1 MKKVTKILAL
11 ILAAVTLLSV
21 MTIPT
26 FAAYN
31 YPMTCTVY
39 YKNEKGKQIA
49 SPSTFTVNAA
59 ESKEHSRGV
68 SSPSISGYV
77 LKDSN
82 DSYVTYE
89 MMDKSFP
96 ASNYVRQGTATYTVI
111 YTDTVYHYL
120 YFVNGS
126 TRRTIAQSATLK
138 GTPGTYYNHIP
149 PTVTHYTPGR
159 TAVSGRFST
168 SKTSTSE
175 TIYYYRT
182 MYTMSYNANGGSG
195 APSSESKG
203 SGWDYTISSVKPTK
217 VGYTFQGWATY
228 SWASSASYH
237 GGDTYKLNQN
247 TTFYAVWSRNS
258 YTISY
263 NANGGTGA
271 PSSQTK
277 YYGTTLTLSSTK
289 PYRTGY
295 TFKGWALYASSTSPL
310 YQPGD
315 DYNYNISRTLYAVW
329 EKDAPPAPTTYTIS
343 YNANGGSG
351 APASQTKT
359 KDIALT
365 LSGTKPT
372 RSGYT
377 FLGWAT
383 SSSATSASYQP
394 GGSYTANASVTLYAV
409 WSCNH
414 PSSKKVWDTGCDW
427 RTVCDNCGA
436 TLSSGT
442 LHGPYTYGDWVYYS
456 GSQHSRYK
464 TCIHGD
470 YTTTEY
476 ASHNTSAQY
485 EQYSASQHKK
495 YSYCADCNS
504 TVGTTNYESHTFT
517 SSTVNGQVVSTCSL
531 CGYTKTS
538 AQTYTV
544 SYNPNGGYNAPASQ
558 TKVHGVTLTLS
569 SSVPYR
575 FNYEFVGWSTSSAAT
590 VATYTSGASYTDN
603 ASVTL
608 YAVWRYKPATYTVTF
623 DANGGTNA
631 PSSQTKTYGVA
642 LTLTT
647 AIPTRANYRFAG
659 WSKDRN
665 ATSASYTA
673 GGSYT
678 DNAGVTLYA
687 VWVYSPESYT
697 VRYDANGG
705 TGAPASQSKTYGV
718 PLTLS
723 TVKPTR
729 VGYEFLG
736 WATSKGAMASEY
748 APGERYTDEAGVTF
762 YAVWRYVPKTYT
774 VSYDANG
781 GSNAPG
787 TQTKTENVALT
798 LASTIPAREGYTF
811 RGWATS
817 PTATTADYQPG
828 GSYTA
833 NAAVTLYAVWEKESY
848 TVSYDAN
855 GGTGAPSS
863 QVKKYGETLKL
874 RTEIPT
880 RSGYDFLGWAEN
892 STATS
897 ATYLAGA
904 NYSENAG
911 ITLYAVWRER
921 NYDFSVSNLTVTPDE
936 VWQYDKIT
944 VNFRV
949 DNWDRNNAYSD
960 VPVSVWLNGV
970 CVYTG
975 TVDFHAYGV
984 NYITFDLNVGALEG
998 KQTIEA
1004 RINWD
1009 DRASETRSNNNAVQ
1023 AQLEVKKYSELSTS
1037 AVTPN
1042 ADYIEGND
1050 IIASF
1055 YVSNDSST
1063 PVLPSDHMSYRLEV
1077 YLVDG
1082 ATETLVSTQDKSD
1095 VVIPA
1100 NGTNL
1105 VYFKWRVP
1113 ENSAGKLYMFR
1124 GIANAENTVRE
1135 RNPDNNATF
1144 FMKTVKAK
1152 ETSQTPNTR
1161 YERKAPNT
1169 YNPLVSSPTTT
1180 VGSASWNEWVY
1191 ENGKFELRTYGIRA
1205 SSVDP
1210 VVKPDDNCKTAV
1222 LENSKWSMKSGYGI
1236 SLAWNL
1242 KLIAMSGYSMPDSS
1256 AYTEAQTVMALIPE
1270 YGYSMDAGKYRS
1282 LEMSGGIYSFVENRD
1297 ADENARLHFI
1307 PVYVANG
1314 SYTVSVTATQIW
1326 TPAGMITA
1334 VRNANTLTIN
1344 GTVYDD
1350 YYQGN
1355 K

>member
-1 MKKVTKILAL
+1 MKKNAIRILS
-11 ILAAVTLLSV
+11 LLLVV
-21 MTIPT
+21 MTLVGVISLPVS
-26 FAAYN
+26 AYS
-31 YPMTCTVY
+31 YPMNYTITYKTKDGKTLGTNSGQVDAEATVR
-39 YKNEKGKQIA
+39 EA
-49 SPSTFTVNAA
+49 LRVTSPSYD
-59 ESKEHSRGV
+59 
-68 SSPSISGYV
+68 GYV
-77 LKDSN
+77 LSDSN
-82 DSYVTYE
+82 DSVVTGK
-89 MMDKSFP
+89 MISWRFP
-96 ASNYVRQGTATYTVI
+96 ASNYVRHGSGSYTV
-111 YTDTVYHYL
+111 YYEKACKMVVHYVY
-120 YFVNGS
+120 GA
-126 TRRTIAQSATLK
+126 TRRTATVDKTAYGKRGSSYTIYSPTISGYTPSKSSVSGTFSSESSSAT
-138 GTPGTYYNHIP
+138 
-149 PTVTHYTPGR
+149 V
-159 TAVSGRFST
+159 
-168 SKTSTSE
+168 
-175 TIYYYRT
+175 YYYEST
-182 MYTMSYNANGGSG
+182 YTISFNANGGSG
-195 APSSESKG
+195 APSG
-203 SGWDYTISSVKPTK
+203 ITK
-217 VGYTFQGWATY
+217 KHFTNAT
-228 SWASSASYH
+228 
-237 GGDTYKLNQN
+237 L
-247 TTFYAVWSRNS
+247 
-258 YTISY
+258 
-263 NANGGTGA
+263 
-271 PSSQTK
+271 PSD
-277 YYGTTLTLSSTK
+277 K

-295 TFKGWALYASSTSPL
+295 TFKGWGTSSSTSYAA
-310 YQPGD
+310 YQPGSTF
-315 DYNYNISRTLYAVW
+315 YTNANTTLYAVW
-329 EKDAPPAPTTYTIS
+329 SARTYTISYNANGGSGGPGSQTKTHGIKMLISRVEPTRSGYTFLGWSTSPSASSASYQPGEWYYANADRTFYAVWKKNAPTTYTVS

-456 GSQHSRYK
+456 GSRHSRYK

-504 TVGTTNYESHTFT
+504 TVGTTSYESHTFT
-517 SSTVNGQVVSTCSL
+517 SSTVNGQIVSTCSL

-544 SYNPNGGYNAPASQ
+544 SYNPNGGSNAPASQ

-575 FNYEFVGWSTSSAAT
+575 FNYEFVGWATNSNSS
-590 VATYTSGASYTDN
+590 VASYYAGGSYTDN

-631 PSSQTKTYGVA
+631 PSSQTKTYGVT

-647 AIPTRANYRFAG
+647 AIPTRTNYRFIG

-665 ATSASYTA
+665 ATSARYTA

-678 DNAGVTLYA
+678 DNASVTLYA

-705 TGAPASQSKTYGV
+705 TGAPASQSKTHGV

-723 TVKPTR
+723 VIKPTR

-736 WATSKGAMASEY
+736 WATLRNATTSEY
-748 APGERYTDEAGVTF
+748 APGERYTDEASVTF

-880 RSGYDFLGWAEN
+880 RSGYDFLGWAE
-892 STATS
+892 SPTATS

-921 NYDFSVSNLTVTPDE
+921 NYDFSASNLTVTPDE

-944 VNFRV
+944 INFRV
-949 DNWDRNNAYSD
+949 DSWDRYNAYSN

-998 KQTIEA
+998 KQTLEA

-1023 AQLEVKKYSELSTS
+1023 AQFEVKKYSELSTS
-1037 AVTPN
+1037 AVTPS

-1063 PVLPSDHMSYRLEV
+1063 PVLPRDHMSYRLEV

-1082 ATETLVSTQDKSD
+1082 ATETLVSTQDKSN

-1161 YERKAPNT
+1161 YERTAPST
-1169 YNPLVSSPTTT
+1169 YNPLVSSPATT
-1180 VGSASWNEWVY
+1180 VGSASWNEWVF
-1191 ENGKFELRTYGIRA
+1191 EDGKFELRTYGIRA
-1205 SSVDP
+1205 SAVDP

-1222 LENSKWSMKSGYGI
+1222 LENGKWSMKSGYGI

-1256 AYTEAQTVMALIPE
+1256 AYTEAQTVMTLIPE
-1270 YGYSMDAGKYRS
+1270 YGYSTDAGKYRS
-1282 LEMSGGIYSFVENRD
+1282 LEMAGGVYSFVENRD

-1334 VRNANTLTIN
+1334 IRNANTLTID
-1344 GTVYDD
+1344 GTIYDD
-1350 YYQGN
+1350 YYVGN
-1355 K
+1355 

>member
-26 FAAYN
+26 FATYN

-126 TRRTIAQSATLK
+126 TRRTIAPSATLK

-149 PTVTHYTPGR
+149 PTVAHYTPGR
-159 TAVSGRFST
+159 TSVSGRFST

-277 YYGTTLTLSSTK
+277 YYGTTLTLSSAK

-295 TFKGWALYASSTSPL
+295 TFKGWGLYASSTSPV

-329 EKDAPPAPTTYTIS
+329 EKEAPPAPTTYTVS

-359 KDIALT
+359 KDITLT

-476 ASHNTSAQY
+476 ASHNTSTQY

-495 YSYCADCNS
+495 YSHCADCNS
-504 TVGTTNYESHTFT
+504 TVGSVSYEGHTFT
-517 SSTVNGQVVSTCSL
+517 STTSNGQTVSTCSQ
-531 CGYTKTS
+531 CGYTKTT

-544 SYNPNGGYNAPASQ
+544 SYNANGGSNAPASQ

-575 FNYEFVGWSTSSAAT
+575 FNYEFVGWSTSSSAT
-590 VATYTSGASYTDN
+590 VATYNAGASYTGN
-603 ASVTL
+603 VSVTL
-608 YAVWRYKPATYTVTF
+608 YAVWKYKPATYTVGY
-623 DANGGTNA
+623 DANGGTGA
-631 PSSQTKTYGVA
+631 PGRQTKTYGVT

-647 AIPTRANYRFAG
+647 IQPTRRNYLFLG

-665 ATSASYTA
+665 ATSASYSA

-678 DNAGVTLYA
+678 DNADVTLYA
-687 VWVYSPESYT
+687 VWQYNPETYT
-697 VRYDANGG
+697 IRYDANGG
-705 TGAPASQSKTYGV
+705 TGAPANQSKTYGV

-723 TVKPTR
+723 AVKPTR
-729 VGYEFLG
+729 AGYEFLG
-736 WATSKGAMASEY
+736 WSTDPMTMLTNY
-748 APGERYTDEAGVTF
+748 APGERYTDEASITL
-762 YAVWRYVPKTYT
+762 YAVWRYIPKTYE
-774 VSYDANG
+774 VKYDANG
-781 GSNAPG
+781 GGNTPAS
-787 TQTKTENVALT
+787 QTKTEDVTLILT
-798 LASTIPAREGYTF
+798 STIPTRYGYTF

-817 PTATTADYQPG
+817 SSATSATYQAG

-833 NAAVTLYAVWEKESY
+833 NESVTLYAVWEINTY
-848 TVSYDAN
+848 TVSFNAN
-855 GGTGAPSS
+855 GGTNAPNP
-863 QVKKYGETLKL
+863 QRKTHGQNLILTVA
-874 RTEIPT
+874 IPT
-880 RSGYDFLGWAEN
+880 RPNHVFLGWATD
-892 STATS
+892 SSATS
-897 ATYLAGA
+897 IAYAPGATYTA
-904 NYSENAG
+904 EEDV
-911 ITLYAVWRER
+911 TLYAVWQER
-921 NYDFSVSNLTVTPDE
+921 NYDFSVSDLTVTPDE
-936 VWQYDKIT
+936 IEQYGKVT
-944 VNFRV
+944 VKFRV
-949 DNWDRNNAYSD
+949 DNWDRNLPYAN
-960 VPVSVWLNGV
+960 VPVEVLLNG
-970 CVYTG
+970 
-975 TVDFHAYGV
+975 TVIYSTTVNFSAYGV
-984 NYITFDLNVGALEG
+984 QNIVFGLNVGASLG
-998 KQTIEA
+998 TQTLVA
-1004 RINWD
+1004 RINWAD
-1009 DRASETRSNNNAVQ
+1009 HNSETRTGNNSVSATFT
-1023 AQLEVKKYSELSTS
+1023 VKKVVETSTS
-1037 AVTPN
+1037 TVSVNGEYT
-1042 ADYIEGND
+1042 EGSQV
-1050 IIASF
+1050 ISSF
-1055 YVSNDSST
+1055 YVNNEGSSD
-1063 PVLPSDHMSYRLEV
+1063 VLPEDNVSFDFLV
-1077 YLVDG
+1077 YYLDG
-1082 ATETLVSTQDKSD
+1082 GKVKTVSQQTWDK

-1100 NGTNL
+1100 NGRNL
-1105 VYFKWRVP
+1105 VYFKWVVP
-1113 ENSAGKLYMFR
+1113 AESAGTTYFCKGM
-1124 GIANAENTVRE
+1124 ITHENADKEQNS
-1135 RNPDNNATF
+1135 DNNTTEYAVVATDY
-1144 FMKTVKAK
+1144 VS
-1152 ETSQTPNTR
+1152 SQTPNTR
-1161 YERKAPNT
+1161 FEKNAPAGYSPNT
-1169 YNPLVSSPTTT
+1169 TAPAAKA
-1180 VGSASWNEWVY
+1180 GSATWNMWVY
-1191 ENGKFELRTYGIRA
+1191 EGGKLILKSYGITVGNTTPTVTPG
-1205 SSVDP
+1205 SG
-1210 VVKPDDNCKTAV
+1210 CTTAEKV
-1222 LENSKWSMKSGYGI
+1222 GATWKMKSGYGI
-1236 SLAWNL
+1236 TLNWNPA
-1242 KLIAMSGYSMPDSS
+1242 LIAKSGYIMPDTD
-1256 AYTEAQTVMALIPE
+1256 AYTEAQSVYATFPE
-1270 YGYSMDAGKYRS
+1270 FGYSVTGEKYRT
-1282 LEMSGGIYSFVENRD
+1282 LEKVGGAYGFIANPN
-1297 ADENARLHFI
+1297 ADKNERVHFI
-1307 PVYVANG
+1307 PVYVQDG

-1334 VRNANTLTIN
+1334 IRNANTLTID
-1344 GTVYDD
+1344 GTIYDD
-1350 YYQGN
+1350 YYVGN
-1355 K
+1355 

>member
-1 MKKVTKILAL
+1 MKKISKILAL
-11 ILAAVTLLSV
+11 MLAAVTLLSV
-21 MTIPT
+21 MAIPT

-96 ASNYVRQGTATYTVI
+96 ASNYVRQGTATYTVV

-126 TRRTIAQSATLK
+126 TRRTIAPSATLK

-159 TAVSGRFST
+159 TSVSGRFST

-247 TTFYAVWSRNS
+247 MTFYAVWSRNS

-277 YYGTTLTLSSTK
+277 YYGTTLTLSSAK

-329 EKDAPPAPTTYTIS
+329 EKDAPPAPTTYTVS
-343 YNANGGSG
+343 YSANGGSG
-351 APASQTKT
+351 APSSQTKT

-377 FLGWAT
+377 FIGWAT

-504 TVGTTNYESHTFT
+504 TVGTTSYESHTFT

-544 SYNPNGGYNAPASQ
+544 SYNANGGSNAPASQ
-558 TKVHGVTLTLS
+558 IKVHGVTLALS
-569 SSVPYR
+569 SAVPYR
-575 FNYEFVGWSTSSAAT
+575 NNYEFVGWATNSNSS
-590 VATYTSGASYTDN
+590 VASYYAGGSYTGN

-608 YAVWRYKPATYTVTF
+608 YAVWRYKPATYTVAF

-705 TGAPASQSKTYGV
+705 SGAPASQTKTEDV
-718 PLTLS
+718 TLTLTS
-723 TVKPTR
+723 TIPTR
-729 VGYEFLG
+729 YGYTFKG
-736 WATSKGAMASEY
+736 WATSS
-748 APGERYTDEAGVTF
+748 
-762 YAVWRYVPKTYT
+762 
-774 VSYDANG
+774 S
-781 GSNAPG
+781 
-787 TQTKTENVALT
+787 
-798 LASTIPAREGYTF
+798 
-811 RGWATS
+811 ATS
-817 PTATTADYQPG
+817 ADYQAG

-833 NAAVTLYAVWEKESY
+833 NESVTLYAVWEINTY
-848 TVSYDAN
+848 TVSFDAN
-855 GGTGAPSS
+855 GGTNAPNP
-863 QVKKYGETLKL
+863 QKKTHGQNLILTVA
-874 RTEIPT
+874 IPT
-880 RSGYDFLGWAEN
+880 RPNHVFLGWATD
-892 STATS
+892 STSKSVVYAPG
-897 ATYLAGA
+897 ATYTA
-904 NYSENAG
+904 EEDV
-911 ITLYAVWRER
+911 TLYAVWQER
-921 NYDFSVSNLTVTPDE
+921 NYDFSVSDLTVTPDE
-936 VWQYDKIT
+936 IEQYGKVT
-944 VNFRV
+944 VKFRV
-949 DNWDRNNAYSD
+949 DNWDRNLPYAN
-960 VPVSVWLNGV
+960 VPVEVLLNG
-970 CVYTG
+970 
-975 TVDFHAYGV
+975 TVIYSTTVNFSAYGV
-984 NYITFDLNVGALEG
+984 QNIVFTLNVGASLG
-998 KQTIEA
+998 TQTLVA
-1004 RINWD
+1004 RVNWAD
-1009 DRASETRSNNNAVQ
+1009 HESETRTGNNSVSTTFT
-1023 AQLEVKKYSELSTS
+1023 VKKVVETSTS
-1037 AVTPN
+1037 TVSVNGEYT
-1042 ADYIEGND
+1042 EGSQV
-1050 IIASF
+1050 ISSF
-1055 YVSNDSST
+1055 YVSNEGSSDI
-1063 PVLPSDHMSYRLEV
+1063 LPEDNVSFDFLVYALENGTV
-1077 YLVDG
+1077 KV
-1082 ATETLVSTQDKSD
+1082 VSQQTWDK

-1100 NGTNL
+1100 NGRNL
-1105 VYFKWRVP
+1105 VYFKWTVP
-1113 ENSAGKLYMFR
+1113 ANSAGTTYFCK
-1124 GIANAENTVRE
+1124 GTITHENADKEQNS
-1135 RNPDNNATF
+1135 DNNKTEYAVVATNY
-1144 FMKTVKAK
+1144 VS
-1152 ETSQTPNTR
+1152 SQTPNTR
-1161 YERKAPNT
+1161 FEKNAPAGYSPNATAPVAKA
-1169 YNPLVSSPTTT
+1169 
-1180 VGSASWNEWVY
+1180 GSATWNMWVY
-1191 ENGKFELRTYGIRA
+1191 EGGKLILKSYGITVSNTTPTVTPGSGCLTA
-1205 SSVDP
+1205 EKVVSSW
-1210 VVKPDDNCKTAV
+1210 K
-1222 LENSKWSMKSGYGI
+1222 MKSGYGI
-1236 SLAWNL
+1236 TLNWNPAL
-1242 KLIAMSGYSMPDSS
+1242 VAKSGYIMPNAD
-1256 AYTEAQTVMALIPE
+1256 AYTEAQEVYATFPE
-1270 YGYSMDAGKYRS
+1270 FGFSTANEKYRT
-1282 LEMSGGIYSFVENRD
+1282 LEKVGGAYQFIANPN
-1297 ADENARLHFI
+1297 ADKNERVHFI
-1307 PVYVANG
+1307 PVYVQDG

-1326 TPAGMITA
+1326 TPAGMIAA
-1334 VRNANTLTIN
+1334 VRNSNTLTIN
-1344 GTVYDD
+1344 GTIYDD
-1350 YYQGN
+1350 YYVGN
-1355 K
+1355 

>member
-1 MKKVTKILAL
+1 MKKNAIRILSL
-11 ILAAVTLLSV
+11 FLVV
-21 MTIPT
+21 MTLVGVISLPVS
-26 FAAYN
+26 AYS
-31 YPMTCTVY
+31 YPMNYTITYKTKSGKVLGTNSGTVDGAAETR
-39 YKNEKGKQIA
+39 NALRIT
-49 SPSTFTVNAA
+49 SPSYAGYA
-59 ESKEHSRGV
+59 LSK
-68 SSPSISGYV
+68 SSDSVVTGSMISW
-77 LKDSN
+77 N
-82 DSYVTYE
+82 
-89 MMDKSFP
+89 FP
-96 ASNYVRQGTATYTVI
+96 ASNYVRHGTGSYTVYYEPAYTATVRFLYGDSGRSAAGDKTATGKKGDQYYISSPRITGYTPNKYSVTG
-111 YTDTVYHYL
+111 YFPSGDVSDTVYY
-120 YFVNGS
+120 YEN
-126 TRRTIAQSATLK
+126 TYAIA
-138 GTPGTYYNHIP
+138 
-149 PTVTHYTPGR
+149 
-159 TAVSGRFST
+159 
-168 SKTSTSE
+168 
-175 TIYYYRT
+175 
-182 MYTMSYNANGGSG
+182 
-195 APSSESKG
+195 
-203 SGWDYTISSVKPTK
+203 
-217 VGYTFQGWATY
+217 
-228 SWASSASYH
+228 
-237 GGDTYKLNQN
+237 
-247 TTFYAVWSRNS
+247 
-258 YTISY
+258 
-263 NANGGTGA
+263 
-271 PSSQTK
+271 
-277 YYGTTLTLSSTK
+277 
-289 PYRTGY
+289 
-295 TFKGWALYASSTSPL
+295 
-310 YQPGD
+310 
-315 DYNYNISRTLYAVW
+315 
-329 EKDAPPAPTTYTIS
+329 

-351 APASQTKT
+351 APANQVKSHFTPLK
-359 KDIALT
+359 
-365 LSGTKPT
+365 LSTQKPRRT
-372 RSGYT
+372 GYT
-377 FLGWAT
+377 FLGWST
-383 SSSATSASYQP
+383 SSTATTATYSPGDTYTNNGRVTLYAVWASKTYTISYDANGGGGAPGSQRKTHDIKILIPTVEPVRNGYTFLGWGVSKTSTSPTYQPGEWYYSNISRTLYAVWQKNAPATYTVSYDANGGSGAPGSQTKTENVTLTLSPVSPRRTGYTFKGWATNKFMPGAQYQP
-394 GGSYTANASVTLYAV
+394 GGKYTANASVTLYAL
-409 WSCNH
+409 WECAHTSTE
-414 PSSKKVWDTGCDW
+414 KKWTTGCEW
-427 RTVCDNCGA
+427 KTVCKNCGA
-436 TLSSGT
+436 TISSGT
-442 LHGPYTYGDWVYYS
+442 THGPYTYGDWEYYS
-456 GSQHSRYK
+456 TGQHKRVKECNY
-464 TCIHGD
+464 GD
-470 YTTTEY
+470 YSTTEY
-476 ASHNTSAQY
+476 ASHRATTRY
-485 EQYSASQHKK
+485 EQYSASQHRK
-495 YSYCADCNS
+495 YSHCTDCD
-504 TVGTTNYESHTFT
+504 TTIGSVSYENHTFT
-517 SSTVNGQVVSTCSL
+517 SSTSNGQVVSTCSL

-558 TKVHGVTLTLS
+558 TKVHGVTLALS
-569 SSVPYR
+569 SAVPYR
-575 FNYEFVGWSTSSAAT
+575 NNYEFVGWSASSSAT
-590 VATYTSGASYTDN
+590 TATYTSGASYTDN
-603 ASVTL
+603 SSVTL
-608 YAVWRYKPATYTVTF
+608 YAVWRYKPATYTVAF

-631 PSSQTKTYGVA
+631 PSSQTKTYGVT

-647 AIPTRANYRFAG
+647 AIPTRANYRFIG

-665 ATSASYTA
+665 ATSARYTA

-705 TGAPASQSKTYGV
+705 SGAPASQSKTYGV

-787 TQTKTENVALT
+787 TQTKTENIALT

-811 RGWATS
+811 RGWATT

-833 NAAVTLYAVWEKESY
+833 NAAVTLYAVWEKASY

-874 RTEIPT
+874 RTKIPT
-880 RSGYDFLGWAEN
+880 RSGYDFLGWAE
-892 STATS
+892 SPTATS

-949 DNWDRNNAYSD
+949 DNWDRYNAYNN

-1009 DRASETRSNNNAVQ
+1009 DRASETRSNNNSIQ

-1037 AVTPN
+1037 AVTPS

-1082 ATETLVSTQDKSD
+1082 ATETLVSTQDKTD

-1100 NGTNL
+1100 NRTNL

-1144 FMKTVKAK
+1144 FTKTVKAK

-1161 YERKAPNT
+1161 YERTAPST
-1169 YNPLVSSPTTT
+1169 YNPLVSSPATT
-1180 VGSASWNEWVY
+1180 VESASWNEWVF
-1191 ENGKFELRTYGIRA
+1191 EDGKFELRTYGIRA

-1222 LENSKWSMKSGYGI
+1222 LENGKWSMKSGYGI

-1256 AYTEAQTVMALIPE
+1256 AYTEAQAVMALIPE
-1270 YGYSMDAGKYRS
+1270 FGYSTDAGKYRS

-1297 ADENARLHFI
+1297 ADANARLHFV

-1314 SYTVSVTATQIW
+1314 SYSVSVTATQIW

-1334 VRNANTLTIN
+1334 IRNANTLTID

>member
-21 MTIPT
+21 MAVPV
-26 FAAYN
+26 FAEYY

-39 YKNEKGKQIA
+39 YKNEKGEQIA
-49 SPSTFTVNAA
+49 SPVTFTVNAA
-59 ESKEHSRGV
+59 HSDASSVGV

-82 DSYVTYE
+82 DSYVTYG
-89 MMDKSFP
+89 MMDKRFP
-96 ASNYVRQGTATYTVI
+96 ASNYVRQGTATYTVV

-126 TRRTIAQSATLK
+126 TRRTIAKSATLK

-159 TAVSGRFST
+159 TSVSGRFST

-277 YYGTTLTLSSTK
+277 YYGTTLTLSSAK

-295 TFKGWALYASSTSPL
+295 TFKGWGLYASSTSPL

-329 EKDAPPAPTTYTIS
+329 EKDAPPAPTTYTVS
-343 YNANGGSG
+343 YSANGGSG
-351 APASQTKT
+351 APSSQTKT

-383 SSSATSASYQP
+383 SASATSASYQP

-504 TVGTTNYESHTFT
+504 TVGTTSYESHTFT

-575 FNYEFVGWSTSSAAT
+575 FNYEFVGWATSSNSS
-590 VATYTSGASYTDN
+590 VASYYAGGSYTDN

-631 PSSQTKTYGVA
+631 PLSQTKTYGVA

-665 ATSASYTA
+665 ATSARYTA

-678 DNAGVTLYA
+678 DNASVTLYA

-705 TGAPASQSKTYGV
+705 TGAPSGQTKTHGV

-811 RGWATS
+811 RGWATT

-828 GSYTA
+828 GNYTA
-833 NAAVTLYAVWEKESY
+833 NAAVTLYAVWEKDSY

-855 GGTGAPSS
+855 GGTGAPAS

-880 RSGYDFLGWAEN
+880 RSGYDFLGWAES

-921 NYDFSVSNLTVTPDE
+921 NYDFSASNLTVTPDE
-936 VWQYDKIT
+936 VWQYDKLT

-949 DNWDRNNAYSD
+949 DNWDRYNAYSN

-1023 AQLEVKKYSELSTS
+1023 AQFEVKKYSELSTS
-1037 AVTPN
+1037 AVTPS

-1082 ATETLVSTQDKSD
+1082 ATETLVSTQDKTD

-1100 NGTNL
+1100 NRTNL

-1144 FMKTVKAK
+1144 FMKTVKTK

-1161 YERKAPNT
+1161 YERTAPST
-1169 YNPLVSSPTTT
+1169 YNPLVSSPATT

-1191 ENGKFELRTYGIRA
+1191 DDGKFELRTYGIRA
-1205 SSVDP
+1205 SVVDP

-1222 LENSKWSMKSGYGI
+1222 LENGQWSMKSGYGI

-1256 AYTEAQTVMALIPE
+1256 AYTEAQAVMALIPE

-1282 LEMSGGIYSFVENRD
+1282 LEMSGGAYCFVENRD
-1297 ADENARLHFI
+1297 ADGNARLHFV

-1326 TPAGMITA
+1326 TPAGMLTA
-1334 VRNANTLTIN
+1334 IRNANTLSID

>member
-1 MKKVTKILAL
+1 MKKNAIRILSLLLVVMTLVGVASLPVSASIGYPMNYTIYYKAGGKILGQFSGSCDGTERNN
-11 ILAAVTLLSV
+11 VRV
-21 MTIPT
+21 P
-26 FAAYN
+26 
-31 YPMTCTVY
+31 
-39 YKNEKGKQIA
+39 
-49 SPSTFTVNAA
+49 SPSYA
-59 ESKEHSRGV
+59 
-68 SSPSISGYV
+68 GYA
-77 LKDSN
+77 LSNYKDST
-82 DSYVTYE
+82 VTGS
-89 MMDKSFP
+89 MISWNFP
-96 ASNYVRQGTATYTVI
+96 ASNYVRHGTGSYTVYYEPAYTATVRFLYGDSGRSAAGDKTATGKKGDQYYISSPRITGYTPNKYSVTG
-111 YTDTVYHYL
+111 YFPSGDVSDTVYY
-120 YFVNGS
+120 YEN
-126 TRRTIAQSATLK
+126 TYAIA
-138 GTPGTYYNHIP
+138 
-149 PTVTHYTPGR
+149 
-159 TAVSGRFST
+159 
-168 SKTSTSE
+168 
-175 TIYYYRT
+175 
-182 MYTMSYNANGGSG
+182 
-195 APSSESKG
+195 
-203 SGWDYTISSVKPTK
+203 
-217 VGYTFQGWATY
+217 
-228 SWASSASYH
+228 
-237 GGDTYKLNQN
+237 
-247 TTFYAVWSRNS
+247 
-258 YTISY
+258 
-263 NANGGTGA
+263 
-271 PSSQTK
+271 
-277 YYGTTLTLSSTK
+277 
-289 PYRTGY
+289 
-295 TFKGWALYASSTSPL
+295 
-310 YQPGD
+310 
-315 DYNYNISRTLYAVW
+315 
-329 EKDAPPAPTTYTIS
+329 

-351 APASQTKT
+351 APANQVKSHFTPLKLSTQKPRRTGYTFLGWSTSSTATTATYSPGDTYTNNGRVTLYAVWASKTYTISYDANGGGGAPGSQRKTHDIKILIPTVEPVRNGYTFLGWGVSRTSTSPTYQPGEWYYSNISRTLYAVWQKNAPTSYTVSYDANGGSGAPSSQTKT
-359 KDIALT
+359 QDITLT

-383 SSSATSASYQP
+383 SSSATRASYQP

-414 PSSKKVWDTGCDW
+414 ASTKTVWDTGCKW
-427 RTVCDNCGA
+427 RKVCNNCGA

-442 LHGPYTYGDWVYYS
+442 THGPYTYGDWVYYS
-456 GSQHSRYK
+456 GSQHRRTK
-464 TCIHGD
+464 TCDHGD
-470 YTTTEY
+470 YSGYEY
-476 ASHNTSAQY
+476 ASHSASTQY
-485 EQYSASQHKK
+485 EQYSSSQHAK
-495 YSYCADCNS
+495 YSYCSGCSSSIGAK
-504 TVGTTNYESHTFT
+504 NYESHTFT

-558 TKVHGVTLTLS
+558 TKVHGVTLALS
-569 SSVPYR
+569 SAVPYR
-575 FNYEFVGWSTSSAAT
+575 NNYEFVGWSASSSAT
-590 VATYTSGASYTDN
+590 TATYTAGASYTDN

-608 YAVWRYKPATYTVTF
+608 YAVWRYKPVTYTVAF

-678 DNAGVTLYA
+678 DNASVTLYA

-705 TGAPASQSKTYGV
+705 SGAPSSQTKTYGV

-723 TVKPTR
+723 VIKPTR
-729 VGYEFLG
+729 AGYEFLG
-736 WATSKGAMASEY
+736 WATSKGATVSEY
-748 APGERYTDEAGVTF
+748 APGERYTDEASVTF

-781 GSNAPG
+781 GSSAPG
-787 TQTKTENVALT
+787 TQTKMENVALT

-833 NAAVTLYAVWEKESY
+833 NAAVTLYAVWEKDSY

-855 GGTGAPSS
+855 GGTGAPAS

-874 RTEIPT
+874 RTDIPT

-897 ATYLAGA
+897 ATYAAGA
-904 NYSENAG
+904 TYFENAD
-911 ITLYAVWRER
+911 ITLYAVWREH

-944 VNFRV
+944 INFRV
-949 DNWDRNNAYSD
+949 DNWDRYNAYNN

-998 KQTIEA
+998 KQTLEA
-1004 RINWD
+1004 RINWY
-1009 DRASETRSNNNAVQ
+1009 DRANETRSNNNAVQ
-1023 AQLEVKKYSELSTS
+1023 AQFEVKKYSELSTS

-1082 ATETLVSTQDKSD
+1082 ATETLVSTQDKTD

-1100 NGTNL
+1100 NRTNL

-1161 YERKAPNT
+1161 YERTAPNT

-1205 SSVDP
+1205 SAVDP
-1210 VVKPDDNCKTAV
+1210 VVKPDDNCKTAM
-1222 LENSKWSMKSGYGI
+1222 LENGKWSMKSGYGI

-1242 KLIAMSGYSMPDSS
+1242 KLIAISGYSMPDSS
-1256 AYTEAQTVMALIPE
+1256 AYTDAQAVMALIPE
-1270 YGYSMDAGKYRS
+1270 CGYSTDAGKYRS
-1282 LEMSGGIYSFVENRD
+1282 LEMAGGIYSFVENRD
-1297 ADENARLHFI
+1297 ADGNARLHFV

-1334 VRNANTLTIN
+1334 IRNANTLTID
-1344 GTVYDD
+1344 GTIYDD
-1350 YYQGN
+1350 YYVGN
-1355 K
+1355 

>member
-1 MKKVTKILAL
+1 MKKISKILAL
-11 ILAAVTLLSV
+11 MLAAVTLLSV
-21 MTIPT
+21 MAIPT

-96 ASNYVRQGTATYTVI
+96 ASNYVRQGTATYTVV

-126 TRRTIAQSATLK
+126 TRRTIAPSATLK

-159 TAVSGRFST
+159 TSVSGRFST

-247 TTFYAVWSRNS
+247 MTFYAVWSRNS

-277 YYGTTLTLSSTK
+277 YYGTTLTLSSAK

-295 TFKGWALYASSTSPL
+295 TFKGWGLYASSTSPL

-329 EKDAPPAPTTYTIS
+329 EKDAPPAPTTYTVS
-343 YNANGGSG
+343 YSANGGSG
-351 APASQTKT
+351 APSSQTKT

-377 FLGWAT
+377 FIGWAT

-504 TVGTTNYESHTFT
+504 TVGTTSYESHTFT

-544 SYNPNGGYNAPASQ
+544 SYNANGGSNAPASQ
-558 TKVHGVTLTLS
+558 IKVHGVTLALS
-569 SSVPYR
+569 SAVPYR
-575 FNYEFVGWSTSSAAT
+575 NNYEFVGWATNSNSS
-590 VATYTSGASYTDN
+590 VASYYAGGSYTGN

-608 YAVWRYKPATYTVTF
+608 YAVWRYKPATYTVAF

-705 TGAPASQSKTYGV
+705 SGAPASQTKTEDV
-718 PLTLS
+718 TLTLTS
-723 TVKPTR
+723 TIPTR
-729 VGYEFLG
+729 YGYTFKG
-736 WATSKGAMASEY
+736 WATSS
-748 APGERYTDEAGVTF
+748 
-762 YAVWRYVPKTYT
+762 
-774 VSYDANG
+774 S
-781 GSNAPG
+781 
-787 TQTKTENVALT
+787 
-798 LASTIPAREGYTF
+798 
-811 RGWATS
+811 ATS
-817 PTATTADYQPG
+817 ADYQAG

-833 NAAVTLYAVWEKESY
+833 NESVTLYAVWEINTY
-848 TVSYDAN
+848 TVSFDAN
-855 GGTGAPSS
+855 GGTNAPNP
-863 QVKKYGETLKL
+863 QKKTHGQNLILTVA
-874 RTEIPT
+874 IPT
-880 RSGYDFLGWAEN
+880 RPNHVFLGWATD
-892 STATS
+892 STSKSVVYAPG
-897 ATYLAGA
+897 ATYTA
-904 NYSENAG
+904 EEDV
-911 ITLYAVWRER
+911 TLYAVWQER
-921 NYDFSVSNLTVTPDE
+921 NYDFSVSDLTVTPDE
-936 VWQYDKIT
+936 IEQYGKVT
-944 VNFRV
+944 VKFRV
-949 DNWDRNNAYSD
+949 DNWDRNLPYAN
-960 VPVSVWLNGV
+960 VPVEVLLNG
-970 CVYTG
+970 
-975 TVDFHAYGV
+975 TVIYSTTVNFSAYGV
-984 NYITFDLNVGALEG
+984 QNIVFTLNVGASLG
-998 KQTIEA
+998 TQTLVA
-1004 RINWD
+1004 RINWAD
-1009 DRASETRSNNNAVQ
+1009 HGSETRTGNNSVSTTFT
-1023 AQLEVKKYSELSTS
+1023 VKKVVETSTS
-1037 AVTPN
+1037 TVSVNGEYT
-1042 ADYIEGND
+1042 EGSQV
-1050 IIASF
+1050 ISSF
-1055 YVSNDSST
+1055 YVNNEGSSD
-1063 PVLPSDHMSYRLEV
+1063 VLPEDNVSFDFLV
-1077 YLVDG
+1077 YYLNGGKVK
-1082 ATETLVSTQDKSD
+1082 TVSQQTWDK

-1100 NGTNL
+1100 NGRNL
-1105 VYFKWRVP
+1105 VYFKWTIP
-1113 ENSAGKLYMFR
+1113 ADSAGITYFCK
-1124 GIANAENTVRE
+1124 GTITHENAAKEQNS
-1135 RNPDNNATF
+1135 DNNTTEYAVVATNY
-1144 FMKTVKAK
+1144 VS
-1152 ETSQTPNTR
+1152 SQTPNTR
-1161 YERKAPNT
+1161 FEKNAPAGYSPNAT
-1169 YNPLVSSPTTT
+1169 SPTAKA
-1180 VGSASWNEWVY
+1180 GSATWNMWVY
-1191 ENGKFELRTYGIRA
+1191 EGGKLILKSYGITVGNTTPTVTPG
-1205 SSVDP
+1205 SG
-1210 VVKPDDNCKTAV
+1210 CLTAEKV
-1222 LENSKWSMKSGYGI
+1222 GVTWKMKSGYGI
-1236 SLAWNL
+1236 ALSWNPA
-1242 KLIAMSGYSMPDSS
+1242 LIAKSGYIMPGTD
-1256 AYTEAQTVMALIPE
+1256 AYTEAQNLYATFSE
-1270 YGYSMDAGKYRS
+1270 FGYSVASEKYRT
-1282 LEMSGGIYSFVENRD
+1282 LEKVGGAYGFIANPN
-1297 ADENARLHFI
+1297 ADKNERVHFI
-1307 PVYVANG
+1307 PVYVQDGN
-1314 SYTVSVTATQIW
+1314 YTVSVTATQIW
-1326 TPAGMITA
+1326 TPAGMIAA
-1334 VRNANTLTIN
+1334 VRNSNTLTIN
-1344 GTVYDD
+1344 GTIYDD
-1350 YYQGN
+1350 YYVGN
-1355 K
+1355 

>member
-1 MKKVTKILAL
+1 MKKNAIRILS
-11 ILAAVTLLSV
+11 LLLVV
-21 MTIPT
+21 MTLVGAISLPVS
-26 FAAYN
+26 AYS
-31 YPMTCTVY
+31 YPMNYTITYKTKDGKTLGTNSGQVDAEATVR
-39 YKNEKGKQIA
+39 EA
-49 SPSTFTVNAA
+49 LRVTSPSYD
-59 ESKEHSRGV
+59 
-68 SSPSISGYV
+68 GYV
-77 LKDSN
+77 LSDSN
-82 DSYVTYE
+82 DSVVTGK
-89 MMDKSFP
+89 MISWRFP
-96 ASNYVRQGTATYTVI
+96 ASNYVRHGSGSYTVYYEKACKMVVHYVYGASRRTATVDKTAYGKRGSSYTI
-111 YTDTVYHYL
+111 YSPTISGYTPSKSSVSGTFSSESSSATVYY
-120 YFVNGS
+120 YES
-126 TRRTIAQSATLK
+126 TYTIS
-138 GTPGTYYNHIP
+138 
-149 PTVTHYTPGR
+149 
-159 TAVSGRFST
+159 F
-168 SKTSTSE
+168 
-175 TIYYYRT
+175 
-182 MYTMSYNANGGSG
+182 NANGGSG
-195 APSSESKG
+195 APSGITKKHF
-203 SGWDYTISSVKPTK
+203 TNATLPT
-217 VGYTFQGWATY
+217 AT
-228 SWASSASYH
+228 
-237 GGDTYKLNQN
+237 
-247 TTFYAVWSRNS
+247 
-258 YTISY
+258 
-263 NANGGTGA
+263 
-271 PSSQTK
+271 PS
-277 YYGTTLTLSSTK
+277 
-289 PYRTGY
+289 RTGY
-295 TFKGWALYASSTSPL
+295 TFKGWGTSSSASYAA
-310 YQPGD
+310 YQPGSTF
-315 DYNYNISRTLYAVW
+315 YTNANTTLYAVW
-329 EKDAPPAPTTYTIS
+329 SAKAYTIS

-351 APASQTKT
+351 GPVAQTKT
-359 KDIALT
+359 HGIKMLI
-365 LSGTKPT
+365 SRVEPT

-377 FLGWAT
+377 FLGWST
-383 SSSATSASYQP
+383 SPSASSASYQP
-394 GGSYTANASVTLYAV
+394 GEWYYANADLTFYAVWKKNAPATYTVSYDANGGSGAPGSQTKTENVTLTLSPVSPRRTGYTFKGWATNKFMPGVQYQPGGKYTANASVTLYAL
-409 WSCNH
+409 WECAHTSTE
-414 PSSKKVWDTGCDW
+414 KKWTTGCEW
-427 RTVCDNCGA
+427 KTVCKNCGA
-436 TLSSGT
+436 TISSGT
-442 LHGPYTYGDWVYYS
+442 THGPFSYGAWEYYSTGQHKRVKECNYGDYS
-456 GSQHSRYK
+456 
-464 TCIHGD
+464 
-470 YTTTEY
+470 TTEY
-476 ASHNTSAQY
+476 ASHRATTRY
-485 EQYSASQHKK
+485 EQYSASQHRK
-495 YSYCADCNS
+495 YSHCTDCD
-504 TVGTTNYESHTFT
+504 TTIGSVSYENHSFT
-517 SSTVNGQVVSTCSL
+517 SSTSNGQVISTCSF
-531 CGYTKTS
+531 CGYTKTT

-544 SYNPNGGYNAPASQ
+544 SYNANGGSTAPASQ

-569 SSVPYR
+569 STIPYR
-575 FNYEFVGWSTSSAAT
+575 FNYEFLGWSTSSSAT
-590 VATYTSGASYTDN
+590 TATYTAGGSYTGN

-608 YAVWRYKPATYTVTF
+608 YAVWKYKPATYTVGY
-623 DANGGTNA
+623 DANGGTGA
-631 PSSQTKTYGVA
+631 PGRQTKTYGVT

-647 AIPTRANYRFAG
+647 LIPTRRNYSFVG

-678 DNAGVTLYA
+678 DNADVTLYA
-687 VWVYSPESYT
+687 VWRYDPETYT

-705 TGAPASQSKTYGV
+705 SGAPSGQTKTYGV

-723 TVKPTR
+723 MGKPTR
-729 VGYEFLG
+729 AGYEFLG
-736 WATSKGAMASEY
+736 WATSKGATASEY
-748 APGERYTDEAGVTF
+748 APGERYTDEASVTF

-787 TQTKTENVALT
+787 TQTKTENITLT
-798 LASTIPAREGYTF
+798 LASTNPAREGYTF
-811 RGWATS
+811 RGWATT

-833 NAAVTLYAVWEKESY
+833 NAAVTLYAVWEKDSY

-880 RSGYDFLGWAEN
+880 RSGYDFLGWAES

-897 ATYLAGA
+897 ATYAAGA
-904 NYSENAG
+904 TYFENAD

-921 NYDFSVSNLTVTPDE
+921 NYDFSVSNLTVTPEE

-949 DNWDRNNAYSD
+949 DNWDRYNAYNN

-984 NYITFDLNVGALEG
+984 NYITFDLNVGSLEG
-998 KQTIEA
+998 KQTLEA

-1023 AQLEVKKYSELSTS
+1023 AQFEVKKYSELSTS
-1037 AVTPN
+1037 AVTPS

-1082 ATETLVSTQDKSD
+1082 ATETLVSTQDKTD

-1124 GIANAENTVRE
+1124 GIANAGNTVRE

-1161 YERKAPNT
+1161 YERTAPST

-1222 LENSKWSMKSGYGI
+1222 LENGKWSMKSGYGI

-1256 AYTEAQTVMALIPE
+1256 AYTEAQAVMALIPE
-1270 YGYSMDAGKYRS
+1270 YGYSTDAGKYRS
-1282 LEMSGGIYSFVENRD
+1282 LEMSGSVYSFVENRD
-1297 ADENARLHFI
+1297 ADGNARLHFI

-1334 VRNANTLTIN
+1334 IRNANTLTID
-1344 GTVYDD
+1344 GTIYDD
-1350 YYQGN
+1350 FYVGS
-1355 K
+1355 

>member
-1 MKKVTKILAL
+1 MKRVTKVLAL

-21 MTIPT
+21 MAVPV
-26 FAAYN
+26 FAEYY

-39 YKNEKGKQIA
+39 YKNEKGEQIA
-49 SPSTFTVNAA
+49 SPVTFTVNAA
-59 ESKEHSRGV
+59 HSDASSVGV

-82 DSYVTYE
+82 DSYVTYG
-89 MMDKSFP
+89 MMDKRFP
-96 ASNYVRQGTATYTVI
+96 ASNYVRQGTATYTVV

-149 PTVTHYTPGR
+149 PTVAHYTPGR
-159 TAVSGRFST
+159 TSVSGRFST

-277 YYGTTLTLSSTK
+277 YYGTTLTLSSAK

-295 TFKGWALYASSTSPL
+295 TFKGWGLYASSTSPL

-329 EKDAPPAPTTYTIS
+329 EQEAPPAPTTYTVS
-343 YNANGGSG
+343 YSANGGSG

-365 LSGTKPT
+365 LSGTKPM

-409 WSCNH
+409 WSCKH

-456 GSQHSRYK
+456 GSRHSRYK

-485 EQYSASQHKK
+485 EQYSSSQHAK
-495 YSYCADCNS
+495 YSYCSGCS
-504 TVGTTNYESHTFT
+504 SSIGSKSYESHTFT
-517 SSTVNGQVVSTCSL
+517 SSTVNGQVVSICSL

-558 TKVHGVTLTLS
+558 TKVHGVTLALS
-569 SSVPYR
+569 SAVPYR
-575 FNYEFVGWSTSSAAT
+575 NNYEFVGWSASSSAT
-590 VATYTSGASYTDN
+590 TATYTAGASYTDN
-603 ASVTL
+603 ASVML
-608 YAVWRYKPATYTVTF
+608 YAVWRYKPATYTVAF

-647 AIPTRANYRFAG
+647 AIPTRANYRFDG

-665 ATSASYTA
+665 ATSASYSA

-705 TGAPASQSKTYGV
+705 SGVPASQTKTYGV

-723 TVKPTR
+723 VIKPTR
-729 VGYEFLG
+729 AGYEFLG
-736 WATSKGAMASEY
+736 WATSKIATTSEY
-748 APGERYTDEAGVTF
+748 APGERYTDEASVTF

-787 TQTKTENVALT
+787 TQTKTENIALT

-811 RGWATS
+811 RGWAT
-817 PTATTADYQPG
+817 TQMATTADYQPG

-833 NAAVTLYAVWEKESY
+833 NAAVTLYAVWEKDSY

-863 QVKKYGETLKL
+863 QVKKHGETLKL
-874 RTEIPT
+874 RTEIPI
-880 RSGYDFLGWAEN
+880 RSGYDFLGWAES

-904 NYSENAG
+904 TYSENAG

-949 DNWDRNNAYSD
+949 DNWDRYNAYNN
-960 VPVSVWLNGV
+960 VPVSVWLNSV

-998 KQTIEA
+998 KQTLEA

-1023 AQLEVKKYSELSTS
+1023 AQFEVKKYSELSTS
-1037 AVTPN
+1037 AVTPS

-1077 YLVDG
+1077 YLVEG
-1082 ATETLVSTQDKSD
+1082 ATETLVSTQDKTD

-1100 NGTNL
+1100 NGKNL

-1161 YERKAPNT
+1161 YERTAPNT

-1180 VGSASWNEWVY
+1180 VGSASWNEWVF
-1191 ENGKFELRTYGIRA
+1191 EDGKFELRTYGIRA
-1205 SSVDP
+1205 SAVDP

-1222 LENSKWSMKSGYGI
+1222 LENGKWSMKSGYGI

-1242 KLIAMSGYSMPDSS
+1242 KLIAMPGYSMPDSS
-1256 AYTEAQTVMALIPE
+1256 AYTETQAVMALIPE
-1270 YGYSMDAGKYRS
+1270 FGYSTDAGKYRS
-1282 LEMSGGIYSFVENRD
+1282 LEMAGGIYSFVENRD
-1297 ADENARLHFI
+1297 ADANARLHFV

-1314 SYTVSVTATQIW
+1314 SYSVSVTATQIW

-1334 VRNANTLTIN
+1334 IRNANTLTID
-1344 GTVYDD
+1344 GTIYDD
-1350 YYQGN
+1350 YYVGN
-1355 K
+1355 